1 MSVRKSELPEHLGK
15 TYTPTVEIIDEE
27 GTGYITDKIKTAV
40 GMLEEDFQEYGYKV
54 SKAIVPSG
62 MTREIDVYLD
72 GMDTYFKIH
81 VDRNTSES
89 AEDAVRMIN
98 YLDKKDIKA
107 QYVDVRI
114 AGRAYYKGVGKI
126 RTFPQQQSRLVENL
140 YNIFAKIPKNC
151 QKKHLH
157 FKIKTIILKSVDKR
171 IKTTNKKNRY
181 ERSGDKDTR
190 RVRLRSYSP
199 VQE

>member
-1 MSVRKSELPEHLGK
+1 MKIGKTIVSSREKAVSESERFEQRKKQEKKKKFSIAIYFVGLILVIVVITGFVLNYVNERKKSELPEHLGK

-62 MTREIDVYLD
+62 MTREIDIYLD

-89 AEDAVRMIN
+89 AEDAVRMID

-114 AGRAYYKGVGKI
+114 AGRAYYKG
-126 RTFPQQQSRLVENL
+126 
-140 YNIFAKIPKNC
+140 
-151 QKKHLH
+151 
-157 FKIKTIILKSVDKR
+157 
-171 IKTTNKKNRY
+171 
-181 ERSGDKDTR
+181 
-190 RVRLRSYSP
+190 
-199 VQE
+199 